1 MSISS
6 FFSFDWQ
13 PFMQPPYKLA
23 KWARCF
29 SRCCSASSSAGDN
42 FPDIILPK
50 TTFNS
55 RCSVEEE
62 ALIYRDQVQRVY
74 VPQQFA
80 EDSGSVEEAFDGTG
94 RKRKRFVLLDG
105 PPYANGVLHMGHFLN
120 KTLKDMVLRY
130 KMLRGYS
137 VRY

>member
-6 FFSFDWQ
+6 FFLSIGSAL
-13 PFMQPPYKLA
+13 MRPPSKLT

-29 SRCCSASSSAGDN
+29 SRCCSASSSPGDS

-62 ALIYRDQVQRVY
+62 ALLYRDQVQRVY
-74 VPQQFA
+74 VPQQFT
-80 EDSGSVEEAFDGTG
+80 EDSGSAEEAFDRTG

-137 VRY
+137 VR